1 MISWRALADKRS
13 FSVETSKVVT
23 GHAPSNG
30 AKLYFEMRGDG
41 PALVFIHA
49 GVSDHRMWDPQFEAF
64 ASRFK
69 VIRYDHRGFG
79 KSTFPEEAFALR
91 DDLLA
96 VLRYLGI
103 GQAALI
109 GCSMGGA
116 TAIDFTLE
124 HPGMVT
130 ALVPVG
136 AGVSGWNDW
145 SPESINLFTEM
156 MGLVQKGDADRA
168 FEISAHYWI
177 DGPAREAARVDPRY
191 RERAWQHYKEN
202 FSLEFFKRIEDVLN
216 PPAINRLKEIKTP
229 TMVVIGDSDAQ
240 DLRKV
245 AQQLASEIAGATMTT
260 IENAAHLPSL
270 EHPAEFNRLLE
281 GFLATLG

>member
-1 MISWRALADKRS
+1 M
-13 FSVETSKVVT
+13 ETSNLTT
-23 GHAPSNG
+23 GYAPSNG
-30 AKLYFEMRGDG
+30 AKLYFEARGDG

-64 ASRFK
+64 ASRYQ
-69 VIRYDHRGFG
+69 VIRYDLRGFG
-79 KSTFPEEAFALR
+79 KSTMPEESFALR

-96 VLRYLGI
+96 VLKHLGI
-103 GQAALI
+103 HQAALV

-124 HPGMVT
+124 HPEMVT

-145 SPESINLFTEM
+145 SPESIALFTEL
-156 MGLVQKGDADRA
+156 MGLAKKGDANGA
-168 FEISAHYWI
+168 FELSAPYWI
-177 DGPAREAARVDPRY
+177 DGPSREVSRVDPKY
-191 RERAWQHYKEN
+191 RERTLQLYKEN
-202 FSLEFFKRIEDVLN
+202 FSLEFFQRTENAIN
-216 PPAINRLKEIKTP
+216 PPALQRLNEIKCP

-240 DLRKV
+240 DLQKV
-245 AQQLASEIAGATMTT
+245 ARHLANEIRGATMTT

-270 EHPAEFNRLLE
+270 EHPAHFNGLLQEFLLPLRARL
-281 GFLATLG
+281 

>member
-1 MISWRALADKRS
+1 MDRS
-13 FSVETSKVVT
+13 NAAT
-23 GHAPSNG
+23 GYAPSNG
-30 AKLYFEMRGDG
+30 AKLYFETCGDG

-49 GVSDHRMWDPQFEAF
+49 GVSDDRMWDPQVEAF

-79 KSTFPEEAFALR
+79 KSTMPEETFALR

-96 VLRYLGI
+96 VLRHLGI
-103 GQAALI
+103 GKAALV

-124 HPGMVT
+124 HPEMVS
-130 ALVPVG
+130 ALMPVG

-156 MGLVQKGDADRA
+156 TGLVKKGDAERA

-177 DGPAREAARVDPRY
+177 DGPGREASRIDPKY
-191 RERAWQHYKEN
+191 RERAWQLYKEN
-202 FSLEFFKRIEDVLN
+202 FALDFFKRAESVLN
-216 PPAINRLKEIKTP
+216 PPAVTRLKEIKAP
-229 TMVVIGDSDAQ
+229 TMVVIGDCDAQ

-245 AQQLASEIAGATMTT
+245 AQRLASEIAGATMTT

-270 EHPAEFNRLLE
+270 EHPAQFNRLLE
-281 GFLATLG
+281 GFLTPLR